1 MIIYISFLFKWDYMI
16 GNGLAR
22 PGLRL
27 MSSLPIGPEISL
39 TLPATGSVRLSPI
52 ICVYPAKI
60 TLNGNKF

>member
-1 MIIYISFLFKWDYMI
+1 MI